1 MKRHVYSG
9 SLLMSKA
16 CVLLVA
22 ALLLI
27 AALSVSVSARGKL
40 ISATS
45 RVDMVYDNARSIL
58 YITNGDSVLC
68 YSIGSNTFLAPFVL
82 GGQLKGIDL
91 SPDGNSLAV
100 ADTSTPRIHLVNL
113 LTGQATRVNFTPAS
127 SEGGTF
133 SVAYGSD
140 GKILTSS
147 TFNGSG
153 WVPMR
158 RYDPATQTT
167 TTLGSICQ
175 NSMLCAS
182 ANDSVIGFEESN
194 SSDGPFGRYRVSDGN
209 LLRKSG
215 YADGTSWFNYEIG
228 ANRNGTQYALPTYGG
243 CFICDVNLVKYNTVG
258 TYAGG
263 QPIGVVYHPLQD
275 LVYFAWATTTKVRA
289 YETGLMTQITEYDFE
304 NTFDHPGNY
313 AFVEG
318 RLKISRDGNLL
329 FATVAGGVRY
339 IRLNNTVPTA
349 NSQSVNTTE
358 DTSVGV
364 TLSGSDPG
372 GDPLTYVVAANPAH
386 GILSGTAP
394 NLTYAPAAN
403 YSGPDSF
410 TFKVND
416 GDLDS
421 STATVSISVS
431 PVNDP
436 PTANPKT
443 VTTQEDTAANVALTG
458 SDPDGNPLT
467 YTVLTQPPHGTL
479 SGTVPSLV
487 YTPAANYNGSDSF
500 TFKVNDGTVDSAPA
514 TVSITVTSVND
525 APVADAQSVGTDE
538 DSPLNITLT
547 GSDVEGIPLTYTVVS
562 LPSHGALSGSAPDLV
577 YTPTADYNGPDS
589 FTFRVNDGLL
599 NSALATVSITVNAV
613 NDPPFA
619 NPLSALTVE
628 DVSASINLSG
638 WDLDGDPITC
648 SVVDGP
654 LHGILTGT
662 LPNLTYT
669 PTANHN
675 GLDSFTYK
683 MNDGLADSVPAI
695 VNISIAP
702 VNDAPD
708 FALAGTQVTAKRHKP
723 SVVVS
728 GWAVNITPGPAD
740 ESGQIIGFEVS
751 NNRPDL
757 FLVQPSI
764 DSAGQLTFEAARL
777 KGTAS
782 VTIYAHDNGGTL
794 NGGIDE
800 CSPKSFT
807 ITVK

>member
-1 MKRHVYSG
+1 MNKT
-9 SLLMSKA
+9 

-22 ALLLI
+22 VLLLLG
-27 AALSVSVSARGKL
+27 ALSSSVSARGKL
-40 ISATS
+40 ISAPS
-45 RVDMVYDNARSIL
+45 RVDMVYDDARSIL
-58 YITNGDSVLC
+58 YITNGDSVLR
-68 YSIGSNTFLAPFVL
+68 YDLNSNTFLSPFVL
-82 GGQLKGIDL
+82 GGQLKAIDV
-91 SPDGNSLAV
+91 SPDGNTLAV

-113 LTGQATRVNFTPAS
+113 LTGQTTRVNFTPAS
-127 SEGGTF
+127 GEGGTF

-153 WVPMR
+153 WVPLR
-158 RYDPATQTT
+158 RYDPVTQTT
-167 TTLGSICQ
+167 TTLASIRHG
-175 NSMLCAS
+175 SMLCAS
-182 ANDSVIGFEESN
+182 ADRSVIGFEESDT
-194 SSDGPFGRYRVSDGN
+194 SDGPFGRYRVSDGN

-215 YADGTSWFNYEIG
+215 YANGTSWFNYEIG

-243 CFICDVNLVKYNTVG
+243 CFICDVNMVKYDNVG
-258 TYAGG
+258 TYAGA

-275 LVYFAWATTTKVRA
+275 IVYFAWATTTKVRA
-289 YETGLMTQITEYDFE
+289 YDTGLMTLITEYDFQ
-304 NTFDHPGNY
+304 NTFDHPGNS

-339 IRLNNTVPTA
+339 IRINNTAPTA

-372 GDPLTYVVAANPAH
+372 GDPLTYVVVANPAH
-386 GILSGTAP
+386 GALSGTAP
-394 NLTYAPAAN
+394 NLTYTPAAN
-403 YSGPDSF
+403 YSGSDSF

-421 STATVSISVS
+421 SLATVSISVS

-436 PTANPKT
+436 PVANAKT
-443 VTTQEDTAANVALTG
+443 VTTQEDTAANVTLTA

-467 YTVLTQPPHGTL
+467 YSVVTPPQHGAL
-479 SGTVPSLV
+479 GGTAPSLT
-487 YTPAANYNGSDSF
+487 YTPAANYNGPDSF
-500 TFKVNDGTVDSAPA
+500 TFKVNDRTVDSASA
-514 TVSITVTSVND
+514 LVSITITSVND
-525 APVADAQSVGTDE
+525 APVADPQSVTTDE
-538 DSPLNITLT
+538 DSPANITLT
-547 GSDVEGIPLTYTVVS
+547 GSDVEGSTLTYTVAS

-577 YTPTADYNGPDS
+577 YTPTADSNGPDS
-589 FTFRVNDGLL
+589 FTFRVSDGLL
-599 NSALATVSITVNAV
+599 NSALATVSISVNPV

-628 DVSASINLSG
+628 DISASINLSG
-638 WDLDGDPITC
+638 WDLDGDPIIC

-662 LPNLTYT
+662 LPNLTYL
-669 PTANHN
+669 PTANYN
-675 GLDSFTYK
+675 GPDSFTFK
-683 MNDGLADSVPAI
+683 ANDGSADSIPAA
-695 VNISIAP
+695 VNIAIAP
-702 VNDAPD
+702 VNDPPD
-708 FALAGTQVTAKRHKP
+708 FALAGTEVTAKRHKP
-723 SVVVS
+723 SVVIPS
-728 GWAVNITPGPAD
+728 WAVNITPGPAD
-740 ESGQIIGFEVS
+740 ESGQTIGFEVN

-764 DSAGQLTFEAARL
+764 DSTGQLTFEAARL

-782 VTIYAHDNGGTL
+782 VVVYAHDNGGTL

-807 ITVK
+807 ITIK